1 LIALFLK
8 RETVGKGGRGA
19 SAAQNIAK
27 PQPPQ
32 AKDAFIATIMAIK
45 AVTLPVMNAGSGQ
58 MTHPP
63 DGQKEG

>member
-1 LIALFLK
+1 M
-8 RETVGKGGRGA
+8 GKGGRIA
-19 SAAQNIAK
+19 SAAHNIQEPK
-27 PQPPQ
+27 PPQ